1 MVARVRALVHGCVR
15 ASLRA
20 CVRMYG
26 RTCVRPSRYTILT
39 VTQRS
44 MHNNI
49 FSLHRRP
56 YVFIT
61 TIWTIFFA
69 RYTSAAYSFFIRRF
83 ITFYFLFYTPRTVGQ
98 KTLFLSHPD
107 IDLNLIKT
115 SNSVR

>member
-1 MVARVRALVHGCVR
+1 MRRTTLDYTFLRYPMVARVRARVHGCVR

-44 MHNNI
+44 MHYNI

-61 TIWTIFFA
+61 TFWTTFFA
-69 RYTSAAYSFFIRRF
+69 RSYRTAPNNPTTKNKAIGQ
-83 ITFYFLFYTPRTVGQ
+83 FL
-98 KTLFLSHPD
+98 
-107 IDLNLIKT
+107 
-115 SNSVR
+115 